1 MMTFLELQRRIV
13 QTRKARRGIRNRTD
27 YYDDCSGQE
36 EQFWSEVYK
45 RSLRVA
51 NEVVKHYEASGSLDR
66 GEKISVHIDD

>member
-1 MMTFLELQRRIV
+1 MTFLELQKRIV

-27 YYDDCSGQE
+27 YFDDCDWQE
-36 EQFWSEVYK
+36 EEYWREVYK

-66 GEKISVHIDD
+66 AKKISVHFD